1 MRSSHRRLS
10 GTAITSCVRNITSAN
25 NDPRRW
31 GLGTNS
37 IPVPN
42 SDFNKA
48 TDAGFYFGSPSDN
61 NGPGWWC
68 SMLSVPRGQ
77 DEGVQIAFRI
87 NGDEVAVRQQLNEV
101 FGSWKK
107 IAFQTPLGKHTLPGA
122 DAFNSLSGYAY
133 YAKDQFGLVTVNIYG
148 IAAQEISAGVDTQI
162 GLLPEGFRPE
172 MQLSSCGWAQTGS
185 AAIVPGAIWVKP
197 NGLINFRSSISV
209 PAGQYIFGQICFL
222 A

>member
-10 GTAITSCVRNITSAN
+10 GTAITSCARDITSAN
-25 NDPRRW
+25 NDPRQW
-31 GLGTNS
+31 GLGTTNIAGES
-37 IPVPN
+37 YDANNCVKNGWYICNVNTPN
-42 SDFNKA
+42 GAWWYVFTAANYSNAVIVQKA
-48 TDAGFYFGSPSDN
+48 WYYN
-61 NGPGWWC
+61 
-68 SMLSVPRGQ
+68 
-77 DEGVQIAFRI
+77 
-87 NGDEVAVRQQLNEV
+87 
-101 FGSWKK
+101 
-107 IAFQTPLGKHTLPGA
+107 
-122 DAFNSLSGYAY
+122 